1 MRFFRAL
8 VLAAGLSVAV
18 PAASILPG
26 LVTADYPWVG
36 KWGSSSFNTTAVA
49 IGPYWLL
56 TARHTVGS
64 SGNTGWKFKL
74 DDYPTEYHS
83 VLVIRHATDD
93 IALVK
98 VDQPLP
104 GWYEPYTG
112 TQDVGAIGTL
122 VGYGNTGV
130 WNGSQ
135 WSYTSSYGTKR
146 FGTNRMTF
154 AQFVN
159 LGSIQGFFLIGDF
172 DGNGVDTWGDGG
184 PLQTEVTLGS
194 GDSGGPTLM
203 LVNGRYQ
210 VIGIHSWIGSV
221 SGGPP
226 PPQYGSVFGDI
237 RVAAYASFI
246 QSNRDETAPVTD
258 FEVLRGLQLG
268 GNLQSLEFAEDNRV
282 VVEARR
288 PTEVAAPSVEIEVR
302 GSTTHATPSEIRFVY
317 EGAATGAPV
326 LQRIQF
332 FNYQTNS
339 WETVD
344 ERDATG
350 SDSLTVVSIV
360 TNPARFVQPGTGAMK
375 ARIQYH
381 DRGVT
386 FVSWGGQFDQ
396 VVWSVTP

>member
-1 MRFFRAL
+1 MRFARTSVL
-8 VLAAGLSVAV
+8 VFGLWFAV
-18 PAASILPG
+18 SASAILPG
-26 LVTADYPWVG
+26 LVTTDYPWVG
-36 KWGSSSFNTTAVA
+36 KWGTSSYNTTAVA

-74 DDYPTEYHS
+74 DDYPTEYQS
-83 VLVIRHATDD
+83 VLIVRHPTDD

-130 WNGSQ
+130 WNGSS
-135 WSYTSSYGTKR
+135 WSFTDSYGTKR
-146 FGTNRMTF
+146 YGTNRMTF
-154 AQFVN
+154 AQYLN
-159 LGSIQGFFLIGDF
+159 LGSLQGFFLIGDF

-184 PLQTEVTLGS
+184 PLQTEVTLGG
-194 GDSGGPTLM
+194 GDSGGPTFL

-221 SGGPP
+221 SGGPQ

-237 RVAAYASFI
+237 RVSAYASFI
-246 QSNRDETAPVTD
+246 QSNRDETVPVTD
-258 FEVLRGLQLG
+258 FEVLRGLHLG
-268 GNLQSLEFAEDNRV
+268 GNLLSLEFAENNRV

-302 GSTTHATPSEIRFVY
+302 GSTTRQTPSEIRFVF
-317 EGAATGAPV
+317 EGAATGSPA

-332 FNYQTNS
+332 FNYVANT

-344 ERDATG
+344 ERSAPT

-360 TNPARFVQPGTGAMK
+360 SNPARFVQPGTGAMK

-386 FVSWGGQFDQ
+386 FLAWGGQFDQ
-396 VVWSVTP
+396 AVWSVAP